1 MLSPVLSGLNVL
13 INCKMVKA
21 CIMNLQSVYNLM
33 AAKYST
39 NNCTVNTKIQATG
52 NRQRFRFHE
61 LPALS
66 HDEQT
71 DRQIADALI
80 GFCLRVRFDHT

>member
-1 MLSPVLSGLNVL
+1 
-13 INCKMVKA
+13 MVKA

>member
-13 INCKMVKA
+13 INCKMFKA
-21 CIMNLQSVYNLM
+21 YIMNLQSVYNLM
-33 AAKYST
+33 VAKCAT
-39 NNCTVNTKIQATG
+39 NNRTVNAKMPATG

-61 LPALS
+61 LPPLS
-66 HDEQT
+66 HDGQT

-80 GFCLRVRFDHT
+80 GFCLRVLFDHL